1 MRFLVERET
10 ESDKKT
16 QGACSEKRDDV
27 ARSHAPRKLSLTLA
41 HPQNTGT
48 LKPWSA
54 LPGPRALPFL
64 GNALEFASMPK
75 GRPQIHRLWQRLANE
90 HGPLYRVSLPFKK
103 FVVVADPRLVPGIL
117 GRKGLPKTGM
127 YRVTLDVFSFMGR
140 HDNMFTVM
148 GTHDPKWLT
157 ARKGFAATVS
167 EESVRNRFGLVAAAT
182 DKLCG
187 ALEARVVS
195 ADGEAKT
202 VTPIEM
208 QDASLRLA
216 LDVILGAA
224 FEAEGGALQ
233 TIGDRRKSEGGD
245 GASPCSSSSAAAAA
259 APLPP
264 SYSFAPCPLLDSL
277 HECCEYIYG
286 SLEKPWLLPLFKVA
300 PFLPAARRHRRQHE
314 RLYNHWAELVA
325 HVRGRKGT
333 VEQLEQGKAPKY
345 DGSYG
350 SCLVREEREKEERER
365 ERLRVSNKREEIS
378 LFSFPPSS
386 SSSLFRNIK
395 NSPKT
400 GPPRRPGDGQA
411 PDGRADPEPGQRD
424 RRRGNGHD
432 RTCAVV
438 RSSLRRDDAGRPGQS
453 RRGAPVPRAARGGV
467 L

>member
-1 MRFLVERET
+1 
-10 ESDKKT
+10 
-16 QGACSEKRDDV
+16 
-27 ARSHAPRKLSLTLA
+27 
-41 HPQNTGT
+41 
-48 LKPWSA
+48 
-54 LPGPRALPFL
+54 
-64 GNALEFASMPK
+64 MPK

-127 YRVTLDVFSFMGR
+127 YRVTLDVFSFTGR

-224 FEAEGGALQ
+224 FEADGGALQ
-233 TIGDRRKSEGGD
+233 TIGDRRMSEGGD
-245 GASPCSSSSAAAAA
+245 GASPCSSSSSSSSAAA

-277 HECCEYIYG
+277 HECFEYIYG

-365 ERLRVSNKREEIS
+365 EATSFKQREEIS
-378 LFSFPPSS
+378 LFSFPYSS

-432 RTCAVV
+432 RTRAVV
-438 RSSLRRDDAGRPGQS
+438 RSSVRRDDAGRPGQS